1 MLSNIHLNDG
11 IGLDPDLAVVVEKL
25 ALKHPGWV
33 FKNSAVVHDNPSE
46 HSVQHTSRWYENRV
60 NRDWDLDESGKRYVR
75 TVAVLQ
81 DGLAAGRITVERD
94 YNRRAIQN
102 WQYVIYSPRI
112 NNGRKGERLTTRDA
126 GVAVRTVSKHFLA
139 PSLNEMLAKAVGE
152 ARFSL
157 DSTLRDLE
165 RPIDRGQYCPSIE
178 TMQLAL
184 YNLLKGVPFDDRGI
198 REKMLSD
205 KYEAALANY
214 ELAKQMRTH
223 VPTMRGIIAFRG
235 QYVFTRDGDPQP
247 FDAQDME
254 KAAVSTATF
263 EELPTAWQ
271 EKLAVLQLMKDSEL
285 VLDVGY
291 RQNESTFLIV
301 T

>member
-11 IGLDPDLAVVVEKL
+11 ISLDPDLAVVVEKL
-25 ALKHPGWV
+25 ALKHPSWV
-33 FKNSAVVHDNPSE
+33 FKNSAVPHDNPTEYSSN
-46 HSVQHTSRWYENRV
+46 HVKRWYENRV
-60 NRDWDLDESGKRYVR
+60 DQGVEHKTGKRYVR

-81 DGLAAGRITVERD
+81 DGLAAGRITIDRD
-94 YNRRAIQN
+94 YNRRATQN

-112 NNGRKGERLTTRDA
+112 NNGRKGDRLTTRDA
-126 GVAVRTVSKHFLA
+126 GVAVRTASKHFLA
-139 PSLNEMLAKAVGE
+139 PSLGEMLGKAVGE

-184 YNLLKGVPFDDRGI
+184 YNLLKGVPFDERDV

-214 ELAKQMRTH
+214 ELAKQMRAH

-247 FDAQDME
+247 YDQQEME
-254 KAAVSTATF
+254 KAAVSTAAF

-285 VLDVGY
+285 VLDVGF
-291 RQNESTFLIV
+291 RQNEFTFLIV

>member
-1 MLSNIHLNDG
+1 MLANIHLNDG
-11 IGLDPDLAVVVEKL
+11 ISLDPDLAVVVEKL
-25 ALKHPGWV
+25 ALKHPSWV
-33 FKNSAVVHDNPSE
+33 FKNSAVSHDNPTE
-46 HSVQHTSRWYENRV
+46 HSSNHVKRWYENRV
-60 NRDWDLDESGKRYVR
+60 DQGVEHKTGKRYVR

-81 DGLAAGRITVERD
+81 DGLAAGRITVDRD
-94 YNRRAIQN
+94 YNRRATQN
-102 WQYVIYSPRI
+102 WLYIIYSPRI
-112 NNGRKGERLTTRDA
+112 NNGRKGDRLTTRDA
-126 GVAVRTVSKHFLA
+126 GVAVRTASKHFLA
-139 PSLNEMLAKAVGE
+139 PSLGEMLGKAVGE
-152 ARFSL
+152 ARSSL

-184 YNLLKGVPFDDRGI
+184 YNLLKGVPFDERDV

-214 ELAKQMRTH
+214 ELAKQMRAH
-223 VPTMRGIIAFRG
+223 APTLRGIIAFRG

-247 FDAQDME
+247 YDQQEME
-254 KAAVSTATF
+254 KAAVSTAAF

-285 VLDVGY
+285 VLDVGF
-291 RQNESTFLIV
+291 RQNEFTFLIV
-301 T
+301 S

>member
-1 MLSNIHLNDG
+1 MLANIHLNDG
-11 IGLDPDLAVVVEKL
+11 ISLDPDLAVVVEKL
-25 ALKHPGWV
+25 ALKHPSWV
-33 FKNSAVVHDNPSE
+33 FKNSAVPHDNPTEYS
-46 HSVQHTSRWYENRV
+46 SKHTSRWYQNRV
-60 NRDWDLDESGKRYVR
+60 DRDWGGDESGKRYVR
-75 TVAVLQ
+75 TVVVLQ
-81 DGLAAGRITVERD
+81 DGLAAGRITVDRD
-94 YNRRAIQN
+94 YNRRATQN
-102 WQYVIYSPRI
+102 WQYEIHSQRI
-112 NNGRKGERLTTRDA
+112 DNGRKGNKLTTRDA
-126 GVAVRTVSKHFLA
+126 GVAVRTASKHFLA
-139 PSLNEMLAKAVGE
+139 PSLGEMLAKAVTA
-152 ARFSL
+152 ARVSL
-157 DSTLRDLE
+157 DGTLRDLE

-178 TMQLAL
+178 TMQIAL
-184 YNLLKGVPFDDRGI
+184 YNLLRGVPFDDRDI

-247 FDAQDME
+247 FDAQEME
-254 KAAVSTATF
+254 KAAVGTATF

-291 RQNESTFLIV
+291 RENESTFLIV

>member
-11 IGLDPDLAVVVEKL
+11 ISLDPDLAVVVEKL
-25 ALKHPGWV
+25 ALKHPSWV
-33 FKNSAVVHDNPSE
+33 FKNSAVAHDNPSE
-46 HSVQHTSRWYENRV
+46 YSSNHVKRWYENRV
-60 NRDWDLDESGKRYVR
+60 DQGVEHKTGKRYVR

-102 WQYVIYSPRI
+102 WQYTIYSPRI

-126 GVAVRTVSKHFLA
+126 GVAVRTASKHFLA
-139 PSLNEMLAKAVGE
+139 PSLGEMLAKAVTA
-152 ARFSL
+152 ARVSL
-157 DSTLRDLE
+157 DGTLRDLE
-165 RPIDRGQYCPSIE
+165 RPIE
-178 TMQLAL
+178 TMQIAL
-184 YNLLKGVPFDDRGI
+184 YNLLRGVPFDDRDI

-247 FDAQDME
+247 YDQQEME
-254 KAAVSTATF
+254 KAAVSTAPF

-285 VLDVGY
+285 VLDVGF
-291 RQNESTFLIV
+291 RENESTFLIV

>member
-1 MLSNIHLNDG
+1 MLANIHLNDG
-11 IGLDPDLAVVVEKL
+11 ISLDPDLAVVVEKL
-25 ALKHPGWV
+25 ALKHPSWV
-33 FKNSAVVHDNPSE
+33 FKNSAVPHDNPTEYSSN
-46 HSVQHTSRWYENRV
+46 HVKRWYENRV
-60 NRDWDLDESGKRYVR
+60 DQGVEHKTGKRYVR

-94 YNRRAIQN
+94 YNRRATQN
-102 WQYVIYSPRI
+102 WQYTIYSPRI

-139 PSLNEMLAKAVGE
+139 PSLSEMLGKAVGE

-184 YNLLKGVPFDDRGI
+184 YNLLKGVPFDERDI

-214 ELAKQMRTH
+214 ELAKQMRVH

-247 FDAQDME
+247 CDQQEME
-254 KAAVSTATF
+254 KAAVSTAAF

-285 VLDVGY
+285 VLDVGF
-291 RQNESTFLIV
+291 RQNEFTFLIV